1 MKMNKWFMLGM
12 VGLAFTACS
21 NEEDVTGGKF
31 PAGNGAVSIK
41 IVSPTIT
48 KAIGGGND
56 ANVAVVPATGSN
68 VVITLTDNSTNKPT
82 QTITLSADNWG
93 TGQVVTFWNV
103 TDPQKVE
110 VSMNGGKATY
120 TESDGIANLQEVEN
134 VPAYGA
140 TTKFDPQ
147 NRVDSPDM
155 DNDNKDGA
163 GIETG
168 AVAEDENKTYQI
180 YTATVEM
187 AIPVARLEVS
197 GIKHI
202 TGSHVTGTDP
212 GNCKYSTLTI
222 AGVYLDNV
230 IPNGDGV
237 EYSTV
242 NSAFTNGK
250 NPQDYCFA
258 EGKGTGDVAILSDAA
273 NDETF
278 GGTDFLATDGVWP
291 TTGNAFGYNFFGAS
305 DEDNLPKFKI
315 YFSESVA
322 ADETHPLPA
331 PRYAMI
337 TKYWK
342 DNAKSEPL
350 TEFKPGTIYR
360 ITSATLTDENIIGD
374 EGGNTLY
381 GVEVTVEEAQWD
393 VQTIYADWAQ

>member
-1 MKMNKWFMLGM
+1 MN
-12 VGLAFTACS
+12 
-21 NEEDVTGGKF
+21 
-31 PAGNGAVSIK
+31 
-41 IVSPTIT
+41 TIPGERT
-48 KAIGGGND
+48 ICE
-56 ANVAVVPATGSN
+56 
-68 VVITLTDNSTNKPT
+68 
-82 QTITLSADNWG
+82 TITLSADNWG

-212 GNCKYSTLTI
+212 GN
-222 AGVYLDNV
+222 
-230 IPNGDGV
+230 
-237 EYSTV
+237 
-242 NSAFTNGK
+242 GK
-250 NPQDYCFA
+250 
-258 EGKGTGDVAILSDAA
+258 L
-273 NDETF
+273 
-278 GGTDFLATDGVWP
+278 
-291 TTGNAFGYNFFGAS
+291 GAQTAS
-305 DEDNLPKFKI
+305 P
-315 YFSESVA
+315 
-322 ADETHPLPA
+322 ADC
-331 PRYAMI
+331 
-337 TKYWK
+337 
-342 DNAKSEPL
+342 
-350 TEFKPGTIYR
+350 PGTAPVYW
-360 ITSATLTDENIIGD
+360 
-374 EGGNTLY
+374 LY
-381 GVEVTVEEAQWD
+381 WEPNQ
-393 VQTIYADWAQ
+393 